1 MNDPIK
7 QYREEHER
15 EHTKFE
21 RTINE
26 NLTIIIGQNWR
37 MEEKQNLFAERAAN
51 RLERLDERIT
61 EAHKD
66 ITELQLSVATK
77 NDLAIMKN
85 ELLDAMKQLL
95 QQKQNE

>member
-1 MNDPIK
+1 MNDPFK
-7 QYREEHER
+7 QHIEEHA
-15 EHTKFE
+15 KFE

-37 MEEKQNLFAERAAN
+37 TEEKLNLFAERTTN

-66 ITELQLSVATK
+66 ITETELAVKDIKATMATK
-77 NDLAIMKN
+77 DDIARLE
-85 ELLDAMKQLL
+85 ELLKQLIH
-95 QQKQNE
+95 QKSDK